1 VIPALA
7 GVGRH
12 APRPTLKEEPMTQ
25 TTTSLNE
32 LIEVLNDGVKFYD
45 DAAGSTQN
53 PTYRELF
60 QRMASTKRSIASD
73 LKAEV
78 SYQGEKPADGGTV
91 AGTLRQAYTD
101 LRAKLS
107 DNPDAKYI
115 GQLEESEDRILHAF
129 QDALTTSDKAQVRQ
143 IAQNYLPDIRRMHD
157 EMRDLKAQLKN
168 AA

>member
-1 VIPALA
+1 
-7 GVGRH
+7 
-12 APRPTLKEEPMTQ
+12 MTQ

-45 DAAGSTQN
+45 DAAGTTKNSTYQQ
-53 PTYRELF
+53 LF
-60 QRMASTKRSIASD
+60 QRMATTKRSIAAD

-78 SYQGEKPADGGTV
+78 AHHGDKPADSGTV
-91 AGTLRQAYTD
+91 TGSLRQAYTD

-107 DNPDAKYI
+107 DNPDAQYI

-129 QDALTTSDKAQVRQ
+129 QDALTTSEHAQVRQ
-143 IAQNYLPDIRRMHD
+143 IAQNYLPDVRRMHD
-157 EMRDLKAQLKN
+157 EMRTLKAQVKH

>member
-1 VIPALA
+1 
-7 GVGRH
+7 
-12 APRPTLKEEPMTQ
+12 MTQ

-45 DAAGSTQN
+45 DAAGTTKN
-53 PTYRELF
+53 ETYRQLF
-60 QRMASTKRSIASD
+60 QRMASTKRSIAAD

-78 SYQGEKPADGGTV
+78 SHQGETPADGGTV

-101 LRAKLS
+101 LRAKMS

-115 GQLEESEDRILHAF
+115 SQLEESEDRILHAF
-129 QDALTTSDKAQVRQ
+129 QDALTSSDKAQVRQ
-143 IAQNYLPDIRRMHD
+143 IAQNYLPDVRRMHD
-157 EMRDLKAQLKN
+157 EMRSLKAQVKN

>member
-1 VIPALA
+1 MRRAS
-7 GVGRH
+7 
-12 APRPTLKEEPMTQ
+12 TLKEDPMTQ
-25 TTTSLNE
+25 TTASLNE

-45 DAAGSTQN
+45 DAAGSARHE
-53 PTYRELF
+53 TYRQLF
-60 QRMASTKRSIASD
+60 QRMASTKRAIATD

-78 SYQGEKPADGGTV
+78 AHQGEKPAEGGTV

-101 LRAKLS
+101 LSAKLS

-115 GQLEESEDRILHAF
+115 SQLEESEDRILHAF

-157 EMRDLKAQLKN
+157 EMRNLKQQVKS